1 MVTSFINNGTD
12 PVFRECIGK
21 HWAFKIPA
29 NYTPNEFQHQ
39 IIIASMIG
47 DGSLSVPYKNASPS
61 ARICWNMG
69 NKEHA
74 MFKKMAFEFIGAEY
88 SQKENPGF
96 GSEWHCVRTKS
107 HPLFTRYGD
116 KYGYTKA
123 RIDPESGIYHELNDV
138 GWAWL
143 YGDDGHLDKNGNVYI
158 HTESFNKSHALIV
171 VDAIDKFIGKKC
183 CSTHS
188 YIGGAK
194 KRELHCVRINK
205 NASKEFI
212 SRIKENMAD
221 GLEYKTI
228 FNN

>member
-1 MVTSFINNGTD
+1 MVTSFINNGVD
-12 PVFRECIGK
+12 PVFSDCIGK
-21 HWAFKIPA
+21 HWAYKVPENYIP
-29 NYTPNEFQHQ
+29 TDHQHQ

-47 DGSLSVPYKNASPS
+47 DGSLSVPYKGAS

-74 MFKKMAFEFIGAEY
+74 LFKRDAFDFVGAEY
-88 SQKENPGF
+88 TQQENPGF

-116 KYGYTKA
+116 KYGYTKS
-123 RIDPESGIYHELNDV
+123 RVNPESGIYHELNEV

-143 YGDDGHLDKNGNVYI
+143 YGDDGHMCKNGLLYI
-158 HTESFNKSHALIV
+158 HTESFSKDHAIIV
-171 VDAIDKFIGKKC
+171 VDALNKFIGRNC
-183 CSTHS
+183 CAVHS

-194 KRELHCVRINK
+194 KREMHCVRINK

-212 SRIKENMAD
+212 SRIKENMAN
-221 GLEYKTI
+221 GLEYKTV
-228 FNN
+228 FNS